1 MKSLAEFVKTTLVGG
16 MLVILPI
23 YLSILLVAKALAGLL
38 ALLSPVAAQLPEWL
52 PFRQFAAT
60 GIVIAGCFFVGLAVR
75 TGWGARAK
83 RSADRILLEKIPGYT
98 LLRGFSGRFA
108 GQEEGEAFAV
118 ALVEIEEG
126 LVPAFVIE
134 QHNDG
139 RYTVMV
145 PSVPT
150 PMAGAVY
157 ILPPERVHLVN
168 VPLSKALN
176 VISRWGAGS
185 RELLQA
191 MHGSR

>member
-1 MKSLAEFVKTTLVGG
+1 MKSLAEFAKTTLVGG
-16 MLVILPI
+16 ILVILPI
-23 YLSILLVAKALAGLL
+23 YLSILLMAKALAGILT
-38 ALLSPVAAQLPEWL
+38 LLSPVAAQLPDWL
-52 PFRQFAAT
+52 PYRQLVT
-60 GIVIAGCFFVGLAVR
+60 IGIAIGGCFLVGLAVR
-75 TGWGARAK
+75 TGWGGRAK

-108 GQEEGEAFAV
+108 GREEGEAFAV

-134 QHNDG
+134 QHEDG

-150 PMAGAVY
+150 PMAGSVY

-168 VPLSKALN
+168 VPLATALN

-185 RELLQA
+185 KDLLQA
-191 MHGSR
+191 MYRSP

>member
-1 MKSLAEFVKTTLVGG
+1 MKSLAEFAKTTLVGG
-16 MLVILPI
+16 ILVILPI
-23 YLSILLVAKALAGLL
+23 YLSILLMAKALAGILT
-38 ALLSPVAAQLPEWL
+38 LLSPVAAQLPDWL
-52 PFRQFAAT
+52 PYRQLVT
-60 GIVIAGCFFVGLAVR
+60 IGIAIGGCFLVGLAVR
-75 TGWGARAK
+75 TGWGGRAK

-108 GQEEGEAFAV
+108 GREEGEAFAV

-134 QHNDG
+134 QHEDG

-150 PMAGAVY
+150 PMAGSVY

-168 VPLSKALN
+168 VPLATALN

-185 RELLQA
+185 KDLPQA
-191 MHGSR
+191 MYRSP

>member
-1 MKSLAEFVKTTLVGG
+1 MKSLAEFAKTTLVGG
-16 MLVILPI
+16 ILVILPI
-23 YLSILLVAKALAGLL
+23 YLSILLMAKALSGIL
-38 ALLSPVAAQLPEWL
+38 ALLSPVAAQLPDWL
-52 PFRQFAAT
+52 PYRQLVT
-60 GIVIAGCFFVGLAVR
+60 IGIAIGGCFLVGLAVR
-75 TGWGARAK
+75 TGWGGRAK

-108 GQEEGEAFAV
+108 GREEGEAFAV

-134 QHNDG
+134 QHEDG

-150 PMAGAVY
+150 PMAGSVY

-168 VPLSKALN
+168 VPLATALN

-185 RELLQA
+185 KDLLQA
-191 MHGSR
+191 MYRSP

>member
-1 MKSLAEFVKTTLVGG
+1 MKSLAEFAKTTLVGG

-23 YLSILLVAKALAGLL
+23 YLSILLLAKALSGIL
-38 ALLSPVAAQLPEWL
+38 ALVSPVTAGLPEWL
-52 PFRQFAAT
+52 PFRQLAAI
-60 GIVIAGCFFVGLAVR
+60 GIVVAFCFLVGLAVR
-75 TGWGARAK
+75 TGWGRRAK

-108 GQEEGEAFAV
+108 GREESEAFAV
-118 ALVEIEEG
+118 ALVDLEEG

-134 QHNDG
+134 QHEDG

-150 PMAGAVY
+150 PMAGSLY

-168 VPLSKALN
+168 VPLSTALN

-185 RELLQA
+185 RDLVQA
-191 MHGSR
+191 MYRTP